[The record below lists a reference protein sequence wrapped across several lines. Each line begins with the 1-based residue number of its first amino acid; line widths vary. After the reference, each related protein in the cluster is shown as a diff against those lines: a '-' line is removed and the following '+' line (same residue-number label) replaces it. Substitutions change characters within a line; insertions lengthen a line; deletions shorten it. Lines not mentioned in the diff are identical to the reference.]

1 MTNNWETLKEDND
14 YEICKTYDDLKAKF
28 WDPKT
33 KKITEADLGF
43 KDCCKCVERKD
54 VDMSVLTNSNPG
66 IDQTDTAA
74 VNIQKD
80 FFLKVRFDLKSEVV
94 KKANELLQNIIKLRT
109 EPQKLGDLKTYGL
122 ARRHRSWPANYYE
135 TIEKAFSQKNCKD
148 TFFFKYAYD
157 QDNVISDERANL
169 TNAIL
174 EGLNLHSVALFRRAA
189 LTIVESWGMDSQPI
203 AKELNAQNAIVDA
216 NIAKKPAKPVT
227 DADFENNNLW
237 NLYVSSL
244 EFGKA
249 VGKQGGSWKDAMA
262 EPFNSKT
269 LKIGTPFKEYG
280 AWANAKTGQILFGT
294 GATYSMKN
302 DGTISLLDTRYNQG
316 KLSRALKNDADNA
329 AYDNLNLGV
338 QDKLKTLDSR
348 GYKLNNEVAGFVWV
362 DQDVYV
368 EPQNAP
374 NVVMDNNGA
383 Q

>member
-1 MTNNWETLKEDND
+1 M
-14 YEICKTYDDLKAKF
+14 KAKF

-33 KKITEADLGF
+33 KTITEADLGF
-43 KDCCKCVERKD
+43 KDCCKCAERKD
-54 VDMSVLTNSNPG
+54 VDMSVLTNFCSQ

-135 TIEKAFSQKNCKD
+135 AID
-148 TFFFKYAYD
+148 YKYAYD

-174 EGLNLHSVALFRRAA
+174 EGLNLHKVALFRRAA

-203 AKELNAQNAIVDA
+203 AKKLDAQNAIVDA
-216 NIAKKPAKPVT
+216 NIAKKPARPVT

-262 EPFNSKT
+262 APFDSKT
-269 LKIGTPFKEYG
+269 LKIGTPFTEYG

-329 AYDNLNLGV
+329 AYDNLNLQV
-338 QDKLKTLDSR
+338 QDKLKTLEVKVANAINPAADSVVVE
-348 GYKLNNEVAGFVWV
+348 LDENNAE
-362 DQDVYV
+362 DNNQ
-368 EPQNAP
+368 EQP
-374 NVVMDNNGA
+374 NVVIDNNGA